1 MERLDG
7 QAEECKRRPLGQIG
21 RRRRQL
27 LSLVLHALLRRV
39 CGGRLRNLS
48 RCHLVCWLVLLVLL
62 GEPRAH
68 SASRSPRRP
77 LLCLLRRH
85 ARAAAQCCDYAA
97 ATCRYSTHTYVQITK
112 PHREVSG
119 GASLS
124 EIAKN
129 GNCEYSC
136 KSVYEYVLTPHS
148 GLLTPPRAAAL
159 TAVALWSASLGR
171 CSSARCTARSRGTL
185 RTWI

>member
-7 QAEECKRRPLGQIG
+7 QAEECKRRPLRQIG
-21 RRRRQL
+21 RRPRQL
-27 LSLVLHALLRRV
+27 LSLVFHALLRRV

-85 ARAAAQCCDYAA
+85 ARAAALRCDYAA
-97 ATCRYSTHTYVQITK
+97 PPCRYSTHTYVQITK

-129 GNCEYSC
+129 GNCEYS
-136 KSVYEYVLTPHS
+136 KSVYVLTPHS
-148 GLLTPPRAAAL
+148 GLLTPPRAAAH

-185 RTWI
+185 RTWT